1 MNTKQL
7 KYVLALAR
15 EGSFSRAADTL
26 HISQPSLSQYIKKIE
41 QEIGLP
47 LFERTNGD
55 VRLTDAGRIYLRAG
69 RQILD
74 LEHQMETQ
82 FADIAA
88 YKTGSLI
95 VGAGPYRTAGMMPAI
110 ARAFQEMRPGMHLVV
125 REGTTTELTEGMQHG
140 EYDLCLTLLPVDERL
155 FRWEKVAEEELVLAV
170 PATFPPL
177 PVTCS
182 SSALSWSI
190 FAISRRSRVTP
201 AEGRRYPAVHTESLE
216 GQAFVMLTDT
226 QFMQKQLEKL
236 AADYRLTLRTAAVVK
251 SLEAQIA
258 MVRSGV
264 GMALVPTGIERFCAP
279 SEVTFYSFA
288 QSLPKREVVV
298 MWRKDREL
306 SGVAEEL
313 KQIIQRIEW

>member
-177 PVTCS
+177 PVT
-182 SSALSWSI
+182 
-190 FAISRRSRVTP
+190 P